1 LYTHLEDYINSL
13 YKRMGITQPKQLDM
27 HRIAKLLGLEITYD
41 EEKIFYFS
49 NEISLRK
56 STKVQ
61 EWIDFAHEVCHHL
74 KHVGIQLVMHP
85 LFIDLQEYQA
95 SHFAYHFCV
104 PTFMLENVS
113 DLSVRK
119 IMNLFNVEYEFAERR
134 LEMYKNKLLT
144 MR

>member
-1 LYTHLEDYINSL
+1 
-13 YKRMGITQPKQLDM
+13 QLDM
-27 HRIAKLLGLEITYD
+27 FRIAKLLDLEIIYED
-41 EEKIFYFS
+41 KKPFYLD
-49 NEISLRK
+49 NEINLER
-56 STKVQ
+56 STKMQ
-61 EWIDFAHEVCHHL
+61 EWVEFAHEVCHYL
-74 KHVGIQLVMHP
+74 QHVGIQLVMHP

-95 SHFAYHFCV
+95 NHFAYHFCV
-104 PTFMLENVS
+104 PTVMLENEN